1 MSDYLVMVCV
11 PAGLERSKRLNT
23 LTGCHLCLNWPVSG
37 WHQGFMTKTLMLTVA
52 GAAQAQPFDD
62 VFPCFP
68 FNFPNAVRNP

>member
-1 MSDYLVMVCV
+1 L
-11 PAGLERSKRLNT
+11 LKL
-23 LTGCHLCLNWPVSG
+23 PVSG

-52 GAAQAQPFDD
+52 GAAQAQPSDD